1 MSDTTSLAKLD
12 VDRDL
17 VLSDAMLVPVA
28 FREPLPRKTVPH
40 RRSGR
45 LVMTVGIALLVIAA
59 AAAYGSYYWVVGRFL
74 QSTDDAYVQ
83 ADSTIIAP
91 KISGYLSQVLVE
103 DNQPVKTAQPLAKID
118 DRDYVASL
126 DQAKADVATAQGD
139 IETITATLAQQQAI
153 IAQARATVA
162 VDQANL
168 TYAEQENTRYSGLAK
183 IGGASVEVAQQTASK
198 RDTAQ
203 ATLTR
208 DTAAVA
214 AAEEQVGVLQA
225 ELAKDKATLQHY
237 EAVQEQAQLNLGY
250 TNIAA
255 PIDGVV
261 GARSLRVGEYVQAG
275 TQLMAVVPLA
285 AVYVVANFEETQL
298 ASMRS
303 GAPVSIVVDTYS
315 GATVKGHVDSIA
327 PASGEEFALLPPD
340 NATGNFTKIV
350 QRIPVKI
357 AIDPNDPLR
366 GDLRP
371 GMSVIAT
378 VDTKV
383 PAPGAGRRPGAV
395 GGGTLTARARR
406 HALWPC

>member
-1 MSDTTSLAKLD
+1 MTDTRNLAKLD

-17 VLSDAMLVPVA
+17 ALSDAMLVPVA
-28 FREPLPRKTVPH
+28 FREPLPLKTVPH
-40 RRSGR
+40 RLGRR
-45 LVMTVGIALLVIAA
+45 LVPTLGIAVLLIAA

-74 QSTDDAYVQ
+74 ESTDDAYVQ
-83 ADSTIIAP
+83 ADSTIVAP
-91 KISGYLSQVLVE
+91 KVSGYLSEVLVE
-103 DNQPVKTAQPLAKID
+103 DNQPVKAAQPLAKID

-126 DQAKADVATAQGD
+126 DQAKADVASAQAD
-139 IETITATLAQQQAI
+139 IDNVTATLQQQQAI

-168 TYAEQENTRYSGLAK
+168 TYAEQENARFSSLAK
-183 IGGASVEVAQQTASK
+183 IGGASLEVAQQAASK

-208 DTAAVA
+208 DTAAVT

-225 ELAKDKATLQHY
+225 QLAKDKATLQHNK
-237 EAVQEQAQLNLGY
+237 AVQEQAQLNVGY
-250 TNIAA
+250 TNIVA

-261 GARSLRVGEYVQAG
+261 GNRSLRVGEYVQAG

-298 ASMRS
+298 AGIRK
-303 GAPVSIVVDTYS
+303 GAPVRIVVDTYS
-315 GATVKGHVDSIA
+315 KATVKGHVDSIA

-366 GDLRP
+366 GELRP
-371 GMSVIAT
+371 GMSVTAT
-378 VDTKV
+378 VDTKA
-383 PAPGAGRRPGAV
+383 PAPGASLMRSAAV
-395 GGGTLTARARR
+395 
-406 HALWPC
+406 H

>member
-12 VDRDL
+12 VDRAL
-17 VLSDAMLVPVA
+17 ALSDETLVPVA
-28 FREPLPRKTVPH
+28 FREPLLRKTVPH
-40 RRSGR
+40 RHSRR
-45 LVMTVGIALLVIAA
+45 LVLTLGIALLLIAA

-74 QSTDDAYVQ
+74 ESTDDAYVQ

-91 KISGYLSQVLVE
+91 KVSGYLSKVLVE
-103 DNQPVKTAQPLAKID
+103 DNQSVKAAQPLAKID
-118 DRDYVASL
+118 DRDYVAAL
-126 DQAKADVATAQGD
+126 DQATADVATAQAD
-139 IETITATLAQQQAI
+139 IENVTAALQQQQAV

-168 TYAEQENTRYSGLAK
+168 TYAEQENTRYGGLAK
-183 IGGASVEVAQQTASK
+183 IGGASVEVAQATASK

-208 DTAAVA
+208 DTAAVT
-214 AAEEQVGVLQA
+214 AAEQQVDVLQA
-225 ELAKDKATLQHY
+225 QLAKDKATLQHN
-237 EAVQEQAQLNLGY
+237 EAVQERAQLNLGY
-250 TNIAA
+250 TNITA

-261 GARSLRVGEYVQAG
+261 GNRSLRVGEYVQAG

-298 ASMRS
+298 AGIRK

-366 GDLRP
+366 GELRP
-371 GMSVIAT
+371 GMSVTAT
-378 VDTKV
+378 VDTK
-383 PAPGAGRRPGAV
+383 APTSGASLMRSAV
-395 GGGTLTARARR
+395 V
-406 HALWPC
+406 H

>member
-12 VDRDL
+12 VDRAL
-17 VLSDAMLVPVA
+17 ALSDETLVPVA
-28 FREPLPRKTVPH
+28 FREPLLRKTVPH
-40 RRSGR
+40 RHSRR
-45 LVMTVGIALLVIAA
+45 LVLTLGIALLLIAA

-74 QSTDDAYVQ
+74 ESTDDAYVQ

-91 KISGYLSQVLVE
+91 KVSGYLSKVLVE
-103 DNQPVKTAQPLAKID
+103 DNQSVKAAQPLAKID
-118 DRDYVASL
+118 DRDYVAAL
-126 DQAKADVATAQGD
+126 DQATADVATAQAD
-139 IETITATLAQQQAI
+139 IENVTAALQQQQAV

-168 TYAEQENTRYSGLAK
+168 TYAEQENTRYGGLAK
-183 IGGASVEVAQQTASK
+183 IGGASVEVAQATASK

-208 DTAAVA
+208 DTAAVT
-214 AAEEQVGVLQA
+214 AAEQQVDVLQA
-225 ELAKDKATLQHY
+225 QLAKDKATLQHN

-250 TNIAA
+250 TNITA

-261 GARSLRVGEYVQAG
+261 GNRSLRVGEYVQAG

-298 ASMRS
+298 AGIRK

-366 GDLRP
+366 GELRP
-371 GMSVIAT
+371 GMSVTAT
-378 VDTKV
+378 VDTK
-383 PAPGAGRRPGAV
+383 APTSGASLMRSAV
-395 GGGTLTARARR
+395 V
-406 HALWPC
+406 H

>member
-1 MSDTTSLAKLD
+1 MTDTTSLAKLD
-12 VDRDL
+12 VDRNL
-17 VLSDAMLVPVA
+17 ALSDAALVPVA
-28 FREPLPRKTVPH
+28 FREPLPLKTVPH
-40 RRSGR
+40 QHSRR
-45 LVMTVGIALLVIAA
+45 LVLTVGIAVLLIAA
-59 AAAYGSYYWVVGRFL
+59 AVSYGSYYWVIGRFL
-74 QSTDDAYVQ
+74 ESTDDAYVQ

-91 KISGYLSQVLVE
+91 KVSGYLSQVLVE
-103 DNQPVKTAQPLAKID
+103 DNQPVKAGQPLAKID

-126 DQAKADVATAQGD
+126 DQAKADVATAQAD

-168 TYAEQENTRYSGLAK
+168 TYAEQENTRYGGLAN
-183 IGGASVEVAQQTASK
+183 IGGASVELAQQAASK

-203 ATLTR
+203 AALTR
-208 DTAAVA
+208 DTAAVT
-214 AAEEQVGVLQA
+214 AAEEQVSVLQA
-225 ELAKDKATLQHY
+225 QLAKDKATLQHF

-250 TNIAA
+250 TNIVA

-298 ASMRS
+298 AGIRK
-303 GAPVSIVVDTYS
+303 GAPVRIVVDTYS
-315 GATVKGHVDSIA
+315 KATVKGLVDSIA

-366 GDLRP
+366 GELRP
-371 GMSVIAT
+371 GMSVTAT
-378 VDTKV
+378 VDTKA
-383 PAPGAGRRPGAV
+383 PTPGASLMRSAV
-395 GGGTLTARARR
+395 V
-406 HALWPC
+406 H

>member
-12 VDRDL
+12 VDRAL
-17 VLSDAMLVPVA
+17 ALSDATLVPVA
-28 FREPLPRKTVPH
+28 FREPLPRKFVPH
-40 RRSGR
+40 RHSRR
-45 LVMTVGIALLVIAA
+45 LVLTLGIALLLIAA

-74 QSTDDAYVQ
+74 ESTDDAYVQ

-91 KISGYLSQVLVE
+91 KVSGYLSNVLVA
-103 DNQPVKTAQPLAKID
+103 DNQPVKAAQPLAKID
-118 DRDYVASL
+118 DRDYVAAL
-126 DQAKADVATAQGD
+126 DQAKADVATAQAD
-139 IETITATLAQQQAI
+139 IENVTAALQRQQAV

-162 VDQANL
+162 VDQVNL
-168 TYAEQENTRYSGLAK
+168 TYAEQENTRYGGLAK

-208 DTAAVA
+208 DTAAVT

-225 ELAKDKATLQHY
+225 QLAKDKATLQHN

-250 TNIAA
+250 TNIIA

-261 GARSLRVGEYVQAG
+261 GNRSLRVGEYVQAG

-298 ASMRS
+298 AGIRT

-366 GDLRP
+366 GELRP
-371 GMSVIAT
+371 GMSVTAT

-383 PAPGAGRRPGAV
+383 PAPGAGPARSAV
-395 GGGTLTARARR
+395 V
-406 HALWPC
+406 H

>member
-1 MSDTTSLAKLD
+1 MTDTRNLAKLD

-17 VLSDAMLVPVA
+17 ALSDATLVPVA
-28 FREPLPRKTVPH
+28 FREPLPLKTVPH
-40 RRSGR
+40 RHSRR
-45 LVMTVGIALLVIAA
+45 LVPTLGIAVLLIAA
-59 AAAYGSYYWVVGRFL
+59 AIAYGSYYWVVGRFL
-74 QSTDDAYVQ
+74 ESTDDAYVQ

-91 KISGYLSQVLVE
+91 KVSGYLSEVLVE
-103 DNQPVKTAQPLAKID
+103 DNQPVKAAQPLAKID

-126 DQAKADVATAQGD
+126 DQAKADVATAQAD
-139 IETITATLAQQQAI
+139 IDNVTATLHQQQAV

-168 TYAEQENTRYSGLAK
+168 TYAEQENARFSSLAK
-183 IGGASVEVAQQTASK
+183 IGGASLEVAQQAASK

-208 DTAAVA
+208 DTAAVT

-225 ELAKDKATLQHY
+225 QLAKDKATLQHY
-237 EAVQEQAQLNLGY
+237 QAVQEQAQLNVGY
-250 TNIAA
+250 TNIVA

-261 GARSLRVGEYVQAG
+261 GNRSLRVGEYVQAG

-298 ASMRS
+298 AGIRK
-303 GAPVSIVVDTYS
+303 GAPVRIVVDTYS
-315 GATVKGHVDSIA
+315 KATVKGHVDSIA

-366 GDLRP
+366 GELRP
-371 GMSVIAT
+371 GMSVTAT
-378 VDTKV
+378 VDTKA
-383 PAPGAGRRPGAV
+383 PAPGASLMRSAV
-395 GGGTLTARARR
+395 V
-406 HALWPC
+406 H

>member
-1 MSDTTSLAKLD
+1 MTDTTSLVKLD
-12 VDRDL
+12 VDGDL
-17 VLSDAMLVPVA
+17 ALSDAMLVPIA

-40 RRSGR
+40 RTSRR
-45 LVMTVGIALLVIAA
+45 LVVTLGIALFLIAA
-59 AAAYGSYYWVVGRFL
+59 ATAYGSYYWMVGRFL
-74 QSTDDAYVQ
+74 ESTDDAYVQ
-83 ADSTIIAP
+83 ADSTIVAP
-91 KISGYLSQVLVE
+91 KVSGYLTEVLVE
-103 DNQPVKTAQPLAKID
+103 DNQPVKAGQPLAKID
-118 DRDYVASL
+118 DRDYVAAL
-126 DQAKADVATAQGD
+126 DQAKADVATAQAD
-139 IETITATLAQQQAI
+139 SENITATLQQQHAI

-168 TYAEQENTRYSGLAK
+168 TYAEQENTRFSDLAK
-183 IGGASVEVAQQTASK
+183 MGGASVEVAQQAASK

-208 DTAAVA
+208 DAAAVT

-225 ELAKDKATLQHY
+225 QLAKDKATLQHN

-250 TNIAA
+250 TNIVA

-261 GARSLRVGEYVQAG
+261 GNRSLRVGEYVQAG

-298 ASMRS
+298 AGIRK

-315 GATVKGHVDSIA
+315 KATVKGHVDSIA

-366 GDLRP
+366 GELRP
-371 GMSVIAT
+371 GMSVTAT
-378 VDTKV
+378 VDTK
-383 PAPGAGRRPGAV
+383 APTSGASLMRSAV
-395 GGGTLTARARR
+395 V
-406 HALWPC
+406 H

>member
-1 MSDTTSLAKLD
+1 MTGSANPADLTVGRALA
-12 VDRDL
+12 
-17 VLSDAMLVPVA
+17 LSDAALVPVA

-40 RRSGR
+40 RLNRR
-45 LVMTVGIALLVIAA
+45 TVLTVGIALALIAA
-59 AAAYGSYYWVVGRFL
+59 AVAYGRYYWVVGRFL
-74 QSTDDAYVQ
+74 ESTDDAYVQ

-91 KISGYLSQVLVE
+91 QVSGYLREVLVD
-103 DNQPVKTAQPLAKID
+103 DNQPVKATQPLAKID
-118 DRDYVASL
+118 DREYVAAL
-126 DQAKADVATAQGD
+126 DQAKADVATAQAD
-139 IETITATLAQQQAI
+139 IQTITATLTQQQTI

-162 VDQANL
+162 VDQADL

-183 IGGASVEVAQQTASK
+183 IGGASVELAQQAASK

-214 AAEEQVGVLQA
+214 AAEQQVGVLQA
-225 ELAKDKATLQHY
+225 ELAKAEATLQHN

-250 TNIAA
+250 TNIIA

-261 GARSLRVGEYVQAG
+261 GARSLRLGEYVQAG
-275 TQLMAVVPLA
+275 TQLMAIVPLD

-298 ASMRS
+298 AAMRP

-315 GATVKGHVDSIA
+315 KATVKGHINSIA

-350 QRIPVKI
+350 Q
-357 AIDPNDPLR
+357 
-366 GDLRP
+366 
-371 GMSVIAT
+371 
-378 VDTKV
+378 
-383 PAPGAGRRPGAV
+383 
-395 GGGTLTARARR
+395 
-406 HALWPC
+406 